1 MAGLHSPCL
10 ASSIIRLAMTSTAG
24 SLGRSVNPKARRQ
37 SSNATIIAFSCSGE
51 NELCSI
57 IHAPAPHN
65 HYGRG
70 NLHRTE
76 GFQIRFRT
84 ASALASRIMWSPSA
98 RNTSHW
104 RERHGLP
111 RNADRP
117 QILLS
122 SLILSALARRLQS
135 RFSLRVRFSDNG
147 TLERSF
153 STSSQKHC
161 ERLAYRGRVSA
172 IPYEL
177 GTVKAYQS
185 PTAFG
190 AIKGTPSRENVSTR

>member
-1 MAGLHSPCL
+1 MGSRSPCL

-37 SSNATIIAFSCSGE
+37 SSNATVIAFSRSGE

-57 IHAPAPHN
+57 IQAPAPQN
-65 HYGRG
+65 HYGSG
-70 NLHRTE
+70 NLLC
-76 GFQIRFRT
+76 FR
-84 ASALASRIMWSPSA
+84 AKSRPWFPVNCSNFFG
-98 RNTSHW
+98 RKTSHW

-122 SLILSALARRLQS
+122 SLTLSTLAPRFES
-135 RFSLRVRFSDNG
+135 RFSLRARFSDNG

-161 ERLAYRGRVSA
+161 ERLAYRGRVFS
-172 IPYEL
+172 Y
-177 GTVKAYQS
+177 S
-185 PTAFG
+185 
-190 AIKGTPSRENVSTR
+190 SRTRHGESLPEPDSFWCYKRHTIAR